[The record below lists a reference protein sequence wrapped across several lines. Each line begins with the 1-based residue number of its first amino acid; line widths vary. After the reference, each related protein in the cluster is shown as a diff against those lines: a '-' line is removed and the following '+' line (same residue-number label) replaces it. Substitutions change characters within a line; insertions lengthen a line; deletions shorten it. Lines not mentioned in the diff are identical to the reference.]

1 MKYFVFM
8 LAALG
13 LACSEPLVGE
23 TYESKADGIVWTV
36 SGVFSGRDAGIA
48 CGNEAET
55 CIRLTRPKMV
65 GARYISGKE
74 LRDEYWYIGEGVED

>member
-8 LAALG
+8 VAALS

-23 TYESKADGIVWTV
+23 TYESKADGIVWTI

-48 CGNEAET
+48 CGNETET
-55 CIRLTRPKMV
+55 CIRLTRPEMV
-65 GARYISGKE
+65 GARYISGKK
-74 LRDEYWYIGEGVED
+74 LRDEYWYIGEG